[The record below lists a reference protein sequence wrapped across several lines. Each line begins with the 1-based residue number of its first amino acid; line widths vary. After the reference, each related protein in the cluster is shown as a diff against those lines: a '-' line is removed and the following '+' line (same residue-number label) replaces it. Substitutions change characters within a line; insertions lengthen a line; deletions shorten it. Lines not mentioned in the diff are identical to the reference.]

1 MKNKNI
7 FAIATI
13 AVMLVSVFCISG
25 CATSVMLR
33 NNDGHWVYEQKY
45 ESLIKELS
53 IDINKKEATVNI
65 EFADDI
71 EIISSDIYSGKYDM
85 QYADVSYDSVTYNL
99 TSVNGTFAATIS
111 DRYIE
116 LTANIT
122 YKKANEETDKIFS
135 NTIRT
140 TLHKKSNSPDPDD
153 PTVTEDTHF
162 EEIKA
167 AYADAGYD
175 VDVELEDIDPSLQS
189 AIEIIENA
197 YSALGYEMS
206 FIGKNLSSPLTME
219 FYMLIKAN
227 DSAGANE
234 IAETYDG
241 VYPYAKNGRD
251 VMLFMNF
258 ISGSA
263 NFEPFYHA
271 CGQ

>member
-1 MKNKNI
+1 MKNKSI

-33 NNDGHWVYEQKY
+33 NNDGHWVYEGKY

-65 EFADDI
+65 EFADNI

-85 QYADVSYDSVTYNL
+85 QYTDVSYDSVTYNL

-116 LTANIT
+116 LMANIT
-122 YKKANEETDKIFS
+122 YKKTNEETDKIFS

-153 PTVTEDTHF
+153 PTVTDETHF
-162 EEIKA
+162 EQIKT
-167 AYADAGYD
+167 AYANAGYD
-175 VDVELEDIDPSLQS
+175 VDVELGDIDQSLQS
-189 AIEIIENA
+189 TVKMLKDMYA
-197 YSALGYEMS
+197 ALGYDMS
-206 FIGKNLSSPLTME
+206 FIGKNLSNPMSME
-219 FYMLIKAN
+219 FYMLITAHDK
-227 DSAGANE
+227 AGADE
-234 IAETYDG
+234 IAEAYDG
-241 VYPYAKNGRD
+241 TYPYAQHGRD
-251 VMLFMNF
+251 II
-258 ISGSA
+258 ISLSIFGEPY
-263 NFEPFYHA
+263 FDPFYTA
-271 CGQ
+271 CE

>member
-1 MKNKNI
+1 MKNKSI

-116 LTANIT
+116 LMANIT
-122 YKKANEETDKIFS
+122 YKKTNEETDKIFS

-153 PTVTEDTHF
+153 PIITEETHF
-162 EEIKA
+162 EEIKT

-175 VDVELEDIDPSLQS
+175 VDVEIGNIDPSLQS
-189 AIEIIENA
+189 TVRMIEETYA
-197 YSALGYEMS
+197 ALGYEMS
-206 FIGKNLSSPLTME
+206 IIGKNLSDPLSME
-219 FYMLIKAN
+219 FFMLIKAN
-227 DSAGANE
+227 DTAGADE
-234 IAETYDG
+234 IAEAYDG
-241 VYPYAKNGRD
+241 VYPYAQHGRD
-251 VMLFMNF
+251 IIISLNFM
-258 ISGSA
+258 SSSA
-263 NFEPFYHA
+263 NFDPFNQV
-271 CGQ
+271 CRE